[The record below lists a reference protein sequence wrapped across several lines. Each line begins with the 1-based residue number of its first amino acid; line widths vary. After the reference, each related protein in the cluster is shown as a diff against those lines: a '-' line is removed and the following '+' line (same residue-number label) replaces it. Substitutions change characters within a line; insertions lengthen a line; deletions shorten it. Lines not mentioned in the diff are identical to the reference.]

1 MTIVKH
7 RLHICSKDL
16 SKDEEDA
23 YGELDASRSL
33 LLHGLESDFIE
44 DEMAEDKEFRL
55 DLLNVNYLKSRG
67 DKCIIM
73 ELFQERG
80 SGTKAQHYFIFA

>member
-1 MTIVKH
+1 MHV
-7 RLHICSKDL
+7 CPKDL
-16 SKDEEDA
+16 SKDEEDT

-73 ELFQERG
+73 ELSQERG